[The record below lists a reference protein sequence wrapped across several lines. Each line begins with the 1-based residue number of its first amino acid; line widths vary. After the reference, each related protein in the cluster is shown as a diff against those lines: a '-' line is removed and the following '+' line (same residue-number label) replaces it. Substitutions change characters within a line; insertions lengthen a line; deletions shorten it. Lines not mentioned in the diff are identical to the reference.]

1 MSIFKD
7 DNLNI
12 TMYQG
17 DTGTLI
23 FTGLPKGNTYSG
35 YFSINNDETGA
46 ILNEKQAD
54 EYNYSAGSAKVI
66 INEDFSNALP
76 IGEWTYSFKV
86 CTSGG
91 TENTVIPIIKEENGK
106 IIKKNPPAFVVLDK
120 RAEGV

>member
-17 DTGTLI
+17 DTGNLI
-23 FTGLPKGNTYSG
+23 FTGLPKGNTYYG

-46 ILNEKQAD
+46 IIAEKQAD
-54 EYNYSAGSAKVI
+54 EYNYTSGSAKVI
-66 INEDFSNALP
+66 IDENFSNSLP
-76 IGEWTYSFKV
+76 VGEWTYSFKV
-86 CTSGG
+86 CTLGG
-91 TENTVIPIIKEENGK
+91 TENTVIPILKVVNGK
-106 IIKKNPPAFVVLDK
+106 VEKKNPPAFIVLDK